1 MLRSILCD
9 FSSTIILL
17 KRTITVT
24 NTTVQGQPN
33 NSANKKLIFK
43 NAAPFTNCKIR
54 INNT

>member
-1 MLRSILCD
+1 MLRSILSD
-9 FSSTIILL
+9 FSSTIILV

>member
-9 FSSTIILL
+9 FSSTIILV

-33 NSANKKLIFK
+33 NSANKKLIFE

>member
-9 FSSTIILL
+9 FSSIIILV

-24 NTTVQGQPN
+24 NTAVQGQPN

-43 NAAPFTNCKIR
+43 SAVPFTNAKLQ
-54 INNT
+54 